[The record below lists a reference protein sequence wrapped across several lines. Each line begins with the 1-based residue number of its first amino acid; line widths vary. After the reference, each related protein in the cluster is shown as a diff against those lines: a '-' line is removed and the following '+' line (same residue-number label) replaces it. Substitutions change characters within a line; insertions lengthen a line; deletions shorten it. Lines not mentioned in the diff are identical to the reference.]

1 MKTYILRRLLLMI
14 PMLVAASLLV
24 FLLINASPGNYL
36 TAIKAQRD
44 VPDEFIK
51 KQEQELGLNKPW
63 YVQYLG
69 WTWRLAHG
77 DLGYSWSYKIP
88 VIELVAQRAPATI
101 ALSLTSLLFA
111 WVVAIPIGVLAAVY
125 KDSIFDRLSA
135 FLCYAAL
142 SIPSFFLALLAVI
155 FAARSGWFPAGGLT
169 SIDHDYLSRFGQ
181 LVDYAQHLAL
191 PTFVLGLGG
200 AAGLLRIMRTNMLD
214 VIQSDYVMT
223 ARAKGLPEHL
233 IMFRHVLRNA
243 INPLVTTLGFAFSG
257 LLSGAV
263 LVENV
268 MNYPGLGQ
276 LIFQA
281 FMRKDRDVV
290 LASVIIGCVMLIV
303 GNLIAD
309 VLLAWVDP
317 RIRYEK

>member
-14 PMLVAASLLV
+14 PMLIGASLLV
-24 FLLINASPGNYL
+24 FLLIDASPGNYL

-44 VPDEFIK
+44 VPAEYIK
-51 KQEQELGLNKPW
+51 QQEQELGLNLPW
-63 YVQYLG
+63 YVQYFHWSG
-69 WTWRLAHG
+69 KIVRG
-77 DLGYSWSYKIP
+77 DFGYSWSYKIP
-88 VIELVAQRAPATI
+88 VLELIAQRAPATI
-101 ALSLTSLLFA
+101 ALSLTSLAFA
-111 WVVAIPIGVLAAVY
+111 WIVAIPIGVLAAVY
-125 KDSIFDRLSA
+125 KDSVFDKISA
-135 FLCYAAL
+135 FFAYAAL
-142 SIPSFFLALLAVI
+142 SLPSFFLALLAVL
-155 FAARSGWFPAGGLT
+155 FAARSGWFPTGGLT
-169 SIDHDYLSRFGQ
+169 SIDHDYLSPLGQ
-181 LVDYAQHLAL
+181 LLDYAQHLAL
-191 PTFVLGLGG
+191 PTVVLGLGG
-200 AAGLLRIMRTNMLD
+200 AAGLLRVMRTNMLD

-223 ARAKGLPEHL
+223 ARAKGVPENL

-257 LLSGAV
+257 LLSGSV

-281 FMRKDRDVV
+281 FTRKDRDVV
-290 LASVIIGCVMLIV
+290 LAAVIIGAVMLIV

-309 VLLAWVDP
+309 ILLAWVDP